1 MATMWTRFGANRQ
14 LKVVLD
20 DLFERI
26 LADPQLTPTFAGV
39 DVEKSI
45 KPHFAKLVMFL
56 LGGLPNYDVQ
66 RLREAHSRL
75 AVTDEQFSRVVVH
88 LAATL
93 IQAVVPPDIIMHL
106 AVTAQ
111 GTRPL
116 IVTAGRPRTGV
127 ELYLVDER
135 EGATKG
141 QIHMLHRDVPEQA
154 AFDIAVALRPHLQL
168 GLSANYYREGPRH
181 AKEEAAT

>member
-1 MATMWTRFGANRQ
+1 MATMWTRFGEHPKLR
-14 LKVVLD
+14 VVLAD
-20 DLFERI
+20 FFDEVEQDPH
-26 LADPQLTPTFAGV
+26 LAPKFAGI
-39 DVEKSI
+39 DIETRI
-45 KPHFAKLVMFL
+45 KPHLAKLIMFL
-56 LGGLPNYDVQ
+56 LGGLPNYDLQ
-66 RLREAHSRL
+66 RLREAHAKL
-75 AVTDEQFSRVVVH
+75 GITDEQFSRLIVH
-88 LAATL
+88 LAGVL
-93 IQAVVPPDIIMHL
+93 IKHQVPADIVMHL
-106 AVTAQ
+106 AVAAQ

-116 IVTAGRPRTGV
+116 IVTAGQPKLGV